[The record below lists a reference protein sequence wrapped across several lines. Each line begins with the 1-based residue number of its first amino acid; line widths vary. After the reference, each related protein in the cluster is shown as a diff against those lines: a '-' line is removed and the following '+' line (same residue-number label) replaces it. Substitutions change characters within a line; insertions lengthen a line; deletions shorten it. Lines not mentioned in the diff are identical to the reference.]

1 MPTPHPAIT
10 LNTGAAIPALGFGVY
25 QLKPGEP
32 TRQAVRWALEAGY
45 RHIDTASFYGN
56 EADVGRAIRESQ
68 IPRSEIFLTTK
79 LWPTDF
85 LRPAKALKESLRRLE
100 TDYLDLYLVHWPF
113 VGRDRAWKALEQ
125 ASADGLAR
133 AIGVSNYSIK
143 QLEDLFRKAS
153 IVPAVNQIEVS
164 PFLSQTEVRAFCQAK
179 GIVVEAYSPLTR
191 GKKLLDARIAGI
203 AGAHQRSPAQI
214 LIRWSLQHGLVPLP
228 KSAKR
233 ERIIENANVFDFTLS
248 DEEMRALDALNANY
262 SALF

>member
-1 MPTPHPAIT
+1 MPSSHPTVT
-10 LNTGAAIPALGFGVY
+10 LNTGARIPALGLGVY

-56 EADVGRAIRESQ
+56 EADVGQALRDSGLRRE
-68 IPRSEIFLTTK
+68 EVFLTSK

-85 LRPAKALKESLRRLE
+85 LRPAKALKESLRRLGTE
-100 TDYLDLYLVHWPF
+100 YLDLYLVHWPF
-113 VGRDRAWKALEQ
+113 VGRDRAWRALEQ
-125 ASADGLAR
+125 AHADGLAR
-133 AIGVSNYSIK
+133 TIGVSNYSIR

-153 IVPAVNQIEVS
+153 VIPAVNQIEVS
-164 PFLSQTEVRAFCQAK
+164 PFRSQEDVRAFCQAK

-191 GKKLLDARIAGI
+191 GKKLLDGRIASI
-203 AGAHQRSPAQI
+203 ANAHRRSPAQV

-233 ERIIENANVFDFTLS
+233 ERISENATVFDFSLS
-248 DEEMRALDALNANY
+248 DEEMRALDGLNTNE

>member
-1 MPTPHPAIT
+1 MRPHPTIH
-10 LNTGAAIPALGFGVY
+10 LNTGAAIPVLGLGVY

-32 TRQAVRWALEAGY
+32 ARQAVRWALEAGY

-56 EADVGRAIRESQ
+56 ETDVGQALRESGL
-68 IPRSEIFLTTK
+68 RREEVFLTTK

-85 LRPAKALKESLRRLE
+85 LRPAKALKESLRRLG
-100 TDYLDLYLVHWPF
+100 TDHLDLYLVHWPF

-125 ASADGLAR
+125 AYADGLVR

-153 IVPAVNQIEVS
+153 VVPAVNQIEVS
-164 PFLSQTEVRAFCQAK
+164 PFLTQTEVRAFCQAK

-191 GKKLLDARIAGI
+191 GKKLLDARIASI
-203 AGAHQRSPAQI
+203 ANAHERSSAQV

-233 ERIIENANVFDFTLS
+233 ERIIENAAVFDFTLHE
-248 DEEMRALDALNANY
+248 EEMRTLDGLNVNY